1 MPRNDL
7 VRGDARPTEP
17 PRAATGALG
26 PIQILIRVGLA
37 VAGVCGIVALIYH
50 LKKEKKLWLQ
60 DEVAGLG
67 APPPDHEGGQECG
80 VGLRNVCCGMI
91 VRDECRREREAG
103 SSARGCV
110 QYE

>member
-37 VAGVCGIVALIYH
+37 VSGVCGIVALIYH
-50 LKKEKKLWLQ
+50 LKKEKKLCFKLP
-60 DEVAGLG
+60 EST
-67 APPPDHEGGQECG
+67 PDFK
-80 VGLRNVCCGMI
+80 LP
-91 VRDECRREREAG
+91 DA
-103 SSARGCV
+103 
-110 QYE
+110 